1 MAITVQVLRFSEKCA
16 ISVQLARMLCYIMS
30 HVIYECEC
38 AGVKNHGMKMRE
50 QQELRQSMWS
60 VRPTLVPLYFLL
72 FTLAVVSGK
81 VMFVW
86 YEVKVVTS
94 DGPFET
100 WIGIIQGVGW
110 VGLASAVGAFTLTE
124 TMEYAMVMANWF
136 RQQYLEPL
144 KERQRKEGREQ
155 GLEEGRV
162 AGLEEGRVE
171 GREEGRVAGR
181 VEGRAELLAEIRE
194 WDRRR
199 REAEARNEP
208 FDEPPPYAQNGHHN

>member
-1 MAITVQVLRFSEKCA
+1 
-16 ISVQLARMLCYIMS
+16 MLCYIMS

-72 FTLAVVSGK
+72 FTLAAVSGK
-81 VMFVW
+81 AMFVW

-155 GLEEGRV
+155 GREEGRV
-162 AGLEEGRVE
+162 AGRVE